1 MRSPKRI
8 RGCPPRPELW
18 PGLILQDL
26 KKRRPRLRV
35 RGKSLVHA
43 GGGGVGGPRATEPL
57 HRSGAR
63 LFWDAAAPS
72 RTRRKVEAW
81 EKEKTNKRCAGPDGM
96 PEPRSLRWT
105 GD

>member
-43 GGGGVGGPRATEPL
+43 GGGGGGGSTGNGAASQVGGSAFLGRCSAVAHTTQ
-57 HRSGAR
+57 
-63 LFWDAAAPS
+63 S
-72 RTRRKVEAW
+72 RGLGKGKNKQTLRR
-81 EKEKTNKRCAGPDGM
+81 P
-96 PEPRSLRWT
+96 
-105 GD
+105 